1 MTGDEFTEQRAHLA
15 SGDHAWFVRK
25 MISLAAPNM
34 EIPEAMQEIFDS
46 TVIRTRHSDNFS
58 KTFKKLL
65 EAARAVD
72 TDDMLVDALLNG
84 SAPGLFYRIILHA
97 RGDTSMDPILGTNTP
112 TIHLGPVSK
121 P

>member
-1 MTGDEFTEQRAHLA
+1 MSGEEFTEQRAHLA

-25 MISLAAPNM
+25 MISLAVPVM
-34 EIPEAMQEIFDS
+34 EDPAAMHELFYS
-46 TVIRTRHSDNFS
+46 TAIRTRHSDNFRT
-58 KTFKKLL
+58 TFKKLL

-97 RGDTSMDPILGTNTP
+97 NGDTSMDPILGNATPPPPASAVNT
-112 TIHLGPVSK
+112 S
-121 P
+121 